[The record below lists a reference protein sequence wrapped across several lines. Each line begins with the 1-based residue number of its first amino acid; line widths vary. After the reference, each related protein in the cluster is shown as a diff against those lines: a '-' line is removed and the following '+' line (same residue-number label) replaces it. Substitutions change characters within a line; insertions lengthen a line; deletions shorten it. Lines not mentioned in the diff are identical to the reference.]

1 MGKGTPRGGQQPKK
15 EMIDNPLRTSKGNF
29 QFTLVA
35 DGIYI
40 EHQWGKNSGH
50 IGLPVESIPKFIE
63 YLQGFEARASGG
75 KKRASPAKKS
85 PAVAATGKGI
95 DKKEKQKEQKEK
107 KEKKEPEKKPTLE
120 DLDADLTSYQAARK
134 GEEAAATDGA

>member
-1 MGKGTPRGGQQPKK
+1 MHTPLLVFILTTPGPCP
-15 EMIDNPLRTSKGNF
+15 NP
-29 QFTLVA
+29 Q
-35 DGIYI
+35 
-40 EHQWGKNSGH
+40 
-50 IGLPVESIPKFIE
+50 
-63 YLQGFEARASGG
+63 
-75 KKRASPAKKS
+75 RASPAKKS